1 MAAAL
6 SWFWLGA
13 VWQRGRAGERG
24 EAAFGG
30 SPGLWYCCALSSI
43 FRKAFA
49 MTQPIPATPD
59 TTPLPLQAT
68 YNTRRGACSK
78 CSCGAFKDEYDSSVC
93 GNCGHSNSDHAAY

>member
-1 MAAAL
+1 
-6 SWFWLGA
+6 
-13 VWQRGRAGERG
+13 
-24 EAAFGG
+24 
-30 SPGLWYCCALSSI
+30 
-43 FRKAFA
+43 